1 MLTLYLEQSM
11 HETKFVHLPRRG
23 PVTKGL
29 GVVAGI
35 TAISFAA
42 AWAFEQHRRREKIRV
57 LASMPGA
64 PSIFPALRA
73 HSEMVLSQFGVGLPL
88 EPDNPRP

>member
-1 MLTLYLEQSM
+1 M
-11 HETKFVHLPRRG
+11 HATKFVLLPHPG

-42 AWAFEQHRRREKIRV
+42 AWAFEQHRRREQIRV
-57 LASMPGA
+57 LASMPDA
-64 PSIFPALRA
+64 ANIFPALRA

-88 EPDNPRP
+88 EQDNPRP

>member
-1 MLTLYLEQSM
+1 M
-11 HETKFVHLPRRG
+11 HETKFVHLPRPG

-29 GVVAGI
+29 AIVARI

-42 AWAFEQHRRREKIRV
+42 AWAFEQHRRREQIRV
-57 LASMPGA
+57 LALMPGTA
-64 PSIFPALRA
+64 SIFPALRA

-88 EPDNPRP
+88 EPDKARP

>member
-1 MLTLYLEQSM
+1 M
-11 HETKFVHLPRRG
+11 HETKFVLLPRPG
-23 PVTKGL
+23 PLTKGL

-35 TAISFAA
+35 TVISFAT
-42 AWAFEQHRRREKIRV
+42 AWAFEQHRRREQIRV

-64 PSIFPALRA
+64 DSIFPGLRT

>member
-1 MLTLYLEQSM
+1 M
-11 HETKFVHLPRRG
+11 HETKFVHLPRPG

-29 GVVAGI
+29 GIVAGI
-35 TAISFAA
+35 TAIGFAA
-42 AWAFEQHRRREKIRV
+42 AWAFEQHRRREQVRV

-64 PSIFPALRA
+64 ASIFPALRA
-73 HSEMVLSQFGVGLPL
+73 HSEMVLSQFGVGLPP

>member
-1 MLTLYLEQSM
+1 ML
-11 HETKFVHLPRRG
+11 ETKFIHLPTRQG

-29 GVVAGI
+29 GIVVSV

-42 AWAFEQHRRREKIRV
+42 AWAFERHRRREQIRF

-64 PSIFPALRA
+64 ANIFPALRA

>member
-1 MLTLYLEQSM
+1 M
-11 HETKFVHLPRRG
+11 HETKFIQRPPCLG
-23 PVTKGL
+23 PMTRGL

-35 TAISFAA
+35 TAISFAV
-42 AWAFEQHRRREKIRV
+42 AWAFEQHRKHELVHV

-64 PSIFPALRA
+64 ASIFPALRA

-88 EPDNPRP
+88 EQENPRP

>member
-1 MLTLYLEQSM
+1 M
-11 HETKFVHLPRRG
+11 HKTTFVHLPPPLH

-35 TAISFAA
+35 TAISLAA
-42 AWAFEQHRRREKIRV
+42 AWAFEQHRRREQIRI
-57 LASMPGA
+57 LAAMPGA
-64 PSIFPALRA
+64 ANIFPMLRA

-88 EPDNPRP
+88 EQGDPRP

>member
-1 MLTLYLEQSM
+1 M
-11 HETKFVHLPRRG
+11 HETKFVHLPRPG
-23 PVTKGL
+23 HLTKGL
-29 GVVAGI
+29 VIVAGI

-42 AWAFEQHRRREKIRV
+42 AWAFEQHRRREQIRV

-88 EPDNPRP
+88 EQEDPRP

>member
-1 MLTLYLEQSM
+1 M
-11 HETKFVHLPRRG
+11 HETKFAHLPRPG

-29 GVVAGI
+29 GIVAGI

-42 AWAFEQHRRREKIRV
+42 AWAFEQHRRREQICV
-57 LASMPGA
+57 LASMPGTN
-64 PSIFPALRA
+64 SIFPALRA
-73 HSEMVLSQFGVGLPL
+73 HSEMVLVQFGVGLPL

>member
-1 MLTLYLEQSM
+1 M
-11 HETKFVHLPRRG
+11 HETKVAHLPHPG
-23 PVTKGL
+23 PVTRGL
-29 GVVAGI
+29 GVVVGI

-42 AWAFEQHRRREKIRV
+42 AWAFEQHRRREEIHV

-64 PSIFPALRA
+64 ARIFSALRA